1 MFSQAGKKD
10 IFWENCVQPNWQ
22 HLLGLESSECSY
34 QNTFSCKQNIPNTL
48 TAEVFNDH
56 FLSLAK
62 TLTKTLQRCVCGGG
76 GGGEDYQC
84 SDELN
89 KFCTKRLKFD
99 DTFTIPE
106 ITAYEVGKYVS
117 SVGSKNTSGC
127 DGISNKIIMLSLPY
141 IVQHL
146 TYVYNLCINHSCFPS
161 DLKTAKVVPLP
172 KVKDLNDIN
181 NYRPISVLS
190 SISKTL
196 EKHVYK
202 QLPQISWQIQLN
214 PYTSVR
220 ISTTTLMS
228 DSTYLSCWQAT
239 ILHKWLKVEWCCL
252 FRSQKSLWPY
262 RPSDFIEK
270 DENVSVKRQ
279 CHSVFLIIY

>member
-1 MFSQAGKKD
+1 MKSINVPMNWRTFAQKGLNLMTLSSSLKLQLMKLVNMFPVLVA
-10 IFWENCVQPNWQ
+10 
-22 HLLGLESSECSY
+22 
-34 QNTFSCKQNIPNTL
+34 
-48 TAEVFNDH
+48 
-56 FLSLAK
+56 
-62 TLTKTLQRCVCGGG
+62 
-76 GGGEDYQC
+76 
-84 SDELN
+84 
-89 KFCTKRLKFD
+89 
-99 DTFTIPE
+99 
-106 ITAYEVGKYVS
+106 
-117 SVGSKNTSGC
+117 NTSGC

-146 TYVYNLCINHSCFPS
+146 TYVYNLSINHSCFPS

-228 DSTYLSCWQAT
+228 FSTYLSCWQAT

-252 FRSQKSLWPY
+252 FISQKSLWPY

-270 DENVSVKRQ
+270 EENVSVKRQ